1 MKQGLPQV
9 DNYKV
14 VVLSI
19 TYNQS
24 MYIEDTLNG
33 FAMQRT
39 NFPFLCCVFDDASTD
54 GEQDV
59 LKRWIDNH
67 CNPDEVEI
75 YDHPLAIV
83 LMAPDKDNPNC
94 MYAIHLQKVNTWG
107 KPEKRNLL
115 NYWRQFGEFIA
126 LCEGDDYW
134 IDSLKLQEQVN
145 FLENNQNVPLCFCKV
160 YDLI

>member
-24 MYIEDTLNG
+24 KYIEDTLNG

-39 NFPFLCCVFDDASTD
+39 DFPFLCCVFDDASTD

-67 CNPDEVEI
+67 CNPEEVEI
-75 YDHPLAIV
+75 YDH
-83 LMAPDKDNPNC
+83 
-94 MYAIHLQKVNTWG
+94 YYG
-107 KPEKRNLL
+107 S
-115 NYWRQFGEFIA
+115 G
-126 LCEGDDYW
+126 
-134 IDSLKLQEQVN
+134 
-145 FLENNQNVPLCFCKV
+145 
-160 YDLI
+160 